1 MTDKEKIADAA
12 NNMENKYIKNIP
24 ENFWFLRFLDQYMQG
39 HKGFIAGGC
48 FKNILSREKVKDVDI
63 FFHNQSD
70 FDEAVAHFNSLVEE
84 GTWTFKYRN
93 NKACAFQEKGSS
105 MWVELI
111 ESVFGTPEDILNNF
125 DFTITKFAYYKEIV
139 PDNVTSMP
147 ADESEDF
154 PFDDSD
160 DKWHWEYMLLYHRDF
175 FEHLHQK
182 RLVLDNK
189 IPFPISTWER
199 SYRYKGYGYNLCRES
214 KKKLLDAIRNIT
226 PKDDELSMYDI
237 GGWD

>member
-1 MTDKEKIADAA
+1 
-12 NNMENKYIKNIP
+12 
-24 ENFWFLRFLDQYMQG
+24 
-39 HKGFIAGGC
+39 
-48 FKNILSREKVKDVDI
+48 
-63 FFHNQSD
+63 
-70 FDEAVAHFNSLVEE
+70 
-84 GTWTFKYRN
+84 
-93 NKACAFQEKGSS
+93 
-105 MWVELI
+105 
-111 ESVFGTPEDILNNF
+111 
-125 DFTITKFAYYKEIV
+125 
-139 PDNVTSMP
+139 MP

-214 KKKLLDAIRNIT
+214 KKKLLDAIRNT
-226 PKDDELSMYDI
+226 TSKDDELSMYNI

>member
-12 NNMENKYIKNIP
+12 NNVENKYIKNIP

-84 GTWTFKYRN
+84 
-93 NKACAFQEKGSS
+93 
-105 MWVELI
+105 
-111 ESVFGTPEDILNNF
+111 
-125 DFTITKFAYYKEIV
+125 
-139 PDNVTSMP
+139 
-147 ADESEDF
+147 SEDF
-154 PFDDSD
+154 PFDGSD

-199 SYRYKGYGYNLCRES
+199 SDRYKGYGYNLCRES
-214 KKKLLDAIRNIT
+214 KKKLLDAIRNTT
-226 PKDDELSMYDI
+226 PKDDELSMYNI

>member
-12 NNMENKYIKNIP
+12 NNMEN
-24 ENFWFLRFLDQYMQG
+24 
-39 HKGFIAGGC
+39 
-48 FKNILSREKVKDVDI
+48 
-63 FFHNQSD
+63 
-70 FDEAVAHFNSLVEE
+70 
-84 GTWTFKYRN
+84 KYRN

-139 PDNVTSMP
+139 PDDVTSVP

-214 KKKLLDAIRNIT
+214 KKKLLDAIRNTT
-226 PKDDELSMYDI
+226 PKDDELSMYNI

>member
-1 MTDKEKIADAA
+1 
-12 NNMENKYIKNIP
+12 
-24 ENFWFLRFLDQYMQG
+24 
-39 HKGFIAGGC
+39 
-48 FKNILSREKVKDVDI
+48 
-63 FFHNQSD
+63 
-70 FDEAVAHFNSLVEE
+70 
-84 GTWTFKYRN
+84 
-93 NKACAFQEKGSS
+93 

-189 IPFPISTWER
+189 IPFPISTKLFLLLKPCIIR
-199 SYRYKGYGYNLCRES
+199 FTHNISFMSY
-214 KKKLLDAIRNIT
+214 T
-226 PKDDELSMYDI
+226 T
-237 GGWD
+237 